1 MHSGFEIPGHQHQQ
15 PTENTCTPVL
25 LSMNQTHILD
35 QIHTLPATQQR
46 LFLDQNHFLPPHHHQ
61 QSRLNHHYAG
71 GASSAY
77 FPVNFKLGLN
87 EICARNDYK
96 DGRSINNEGDAN
108 LVRGSEQYE
117 VPEARHSSLGM
128 LHCWQNQ
135 QDSPNKQPPPF
146 WEHLPAE
153 VSNENS
159 EIIDRQEMNINQKE
173 APLTNCL
180 DSKSRVHFGE
190 LEAIYKRL
198 GTSERNQTGPS
209 EINFPQLPPVGTFD
223 NGSEEEASKK
233 TDTKKKNKKKKRKEN
248 GYNNQVPMSP
258 MVDFFGNLVKQ
269 VMEHQENLHRKF
281 TEVIERLDEERR
293 AREEAWRNQE
303 LAHFEHESEAR
314 AREKALAESREA
326 LIVSYLEKITG
337 ESINFPAFDPKK
349 INSAITRDE
358 LGPNDE
364 HD

>member
-1 MHSGFEIPGHQHQQ
+1 
-15 PTENTCTPVL
+15 
-25 LSMNQTHILD
+25 MNQTHILD

-46 LFLDQNHFLPPHHHQ
+46 LFLDQNHFLPPHHH
-61 QSRLNHHYAG
+61 HYVGGGAA

-96 DGRSINNEGDAN
+96 DGRSINNEEGDAN

-209 EINFPQLPPVGTFD
+209 EINFPQLPRG
-223 NGSEEEASKK
+223 
-233 TDTKKKNKKKKRKEN
+233 
-248 GYNNQVPMSP
+248 NQVPMSP